1 MAYKLLI
8 VDEKLWEKDC
18 DAIDR
23 KQLLRIFQAIQKL
36 EKDPW
41 DGNIQVKQLKDYAL
55 ADFRLRLGNY
65 RVLFNKDEDRKM
77 ILLLR
82 ILHRSKLY

>member
-1 MAYKLLI
+1 MAHRLII
-8 VDEKLWEKDC
+8 VDEKLWQKDC

-23 KQLLRIFQAIQKL
+23 KQLLKIFQAIRKL

-41 DGNIQVKQLKDYAL
+41 DGNISVKQLKHYAL
-55 ADFRLRLGNY
+55 ADYRLRVGNY
-65 RVLFNKDEDRKM
+65 RVLFNREEGTRTVA
-77 ILLLR
+77 LLR

>member
-1 MAYKLLI
+1 MAHKLLI
-8 VDEKLWEKDC
+8 VDEKLWRRDC
-18 DAIDR
+18 DVIDR
-23 KQLLRIFQAIQKL
+23 KQLQKIFEAIRKL

-41 DGNIQVKQLKDYAL
+41 DGNIQVKQLKNFEL
-55 ADFRLRLGNY
+55 ADFRLRIGNY
-65 RVLFNKDEDRKM
+65 RVLFNKEENAKT